1 MIGLFC
7 FVLFAVLG
15 LRSLALA
22 GFEPKPPII
31 RLGNVVLALFF
42 GTCAVLVFA
51 FAHEQFL
58 PGVAVAAVVVL
69 LLSGVAAG
77 SVHMRVKRQRTQGLV
92 PVLMKTILV
101 LCVLCVSM
109 LVVMMSGFL
118 VLTEDRPL
126 IKLILTGNTR
136 QEHVVWQPPN
146 GTPQNQTLTDHE
158 IVFQTPEGKPLATVF
173 LYGDQLAVKV
183 KIVRFRPI
191 LNLLGVRNLARVDYI
206 YNGYTT
212 AERHNFYPHHAE
224 EIPMGNPALEPFQ
237 KTFWRYWE
245 DLYYGKSRHTL
256 IIESATLES
265 NFFPLVDQ
273 NGAPVRDQYFLTVN
287 TGGLSAIPLP

>member
-7 FVLFAVLG
+7 FVFFAVLG

-22 GFEPKPPII
+22 GFEPKPPAV
-31 RLGNVVLALFF
+31 RLGNVLLALFF
-42 GTCAVLVFA
+42 GSCAFLVFA
-51 FAHEQFL
+51 FAHEQFTA
-58 PGVAVAAVVVL
+58 GIAVAAIVVL
-69 LLSGVAAG
+69 ALSIVAAG
-77 SVHMRVKRQRTQGLV
+77 SVYWRVKEHRTQGAV
-92 PVLMKTILV
+92 PVLTKTILV
-101 LCVLCVSM
+101 LCILCVSM

-126 IKLILTGNTR
+126 LKLILTGNTR

-146 GTPQNQTLTDHE
+146 GTRQNQNLTDHE
-158 IVFQTPEGKPLATVF
+158 IVFQTPEGKPLATLF
-173 LYGDQLAVKV
+173 LYGDQVAVKV
-183 KIVRFRPI
+183 KIVRFRPM
-191 LNLLGVRNLARVDYI
+191 LNLLGVRNLARIDYV

-237 KTFWRYWE
+237 KTFWKYWE
-245 DLYYGKSRHTL
+245 DLFYGKSGHTL

-265 NFFPLVDQ
+265 NFFPLVDPG
-273 NGAPVRDQYFLTVN
+273 GAPISDKYFLTVN
-287 TGGLSAIPLP
+287 SGGLSAIPTP

>member
-22 GFEPKPPII
+22 GFEPKPPAV
-31 RLGNVVLALFF
+31 RLGNVLLALFF
-42 GTCAVLVFA
+42 GVCAFLVFA
-51 FAHEQFL
+51 FAHEQFSSVVTVTAL
-58 PGVAVAAVVVL
+58 VVIVLSAA
-69 LLSGVAAG
+69 AAG
-77 SVHMRVKRQRTQGLV
+77 SVYWRVRQQRNQGLV
-92 PVLMKTILV
+92 PVLAKTILV
-101 LCVLCVSM
+101 LCALCVSL

-126 IKLILTGNTR
+126 LKLILTGNTQ

-146 GTPQNQTLTDHE
+146 GTQQKQDLTDHE
-158 IVFQTPEGKPLATVF
+158 IVFQTPEGKPVATIY
-173 LYGDQLAVKV
+173 LYGDQIAVKV
-183 KIVRFRPI
+183 KILRFRPI
-191 LNLLGVRNLARVDYI
+191 LNLLGVRNLARIDYV

-224 EIPMGNPALEPFQ
+224 EIPTGNPALEPFQ
-237 KTFWRYWE
+237 KTFWKYWE
-245 DLYYGKSRHTL
+245 DLYYGRSRNTL

-265 NFFPLVDQ
+265 NFFPLVDPG
-273 NGAPVRDQYFLTVN
+273 GAPIRDKYFLTVN
-287 TGGLSAIPLP
+287 TGGLSTIPIP